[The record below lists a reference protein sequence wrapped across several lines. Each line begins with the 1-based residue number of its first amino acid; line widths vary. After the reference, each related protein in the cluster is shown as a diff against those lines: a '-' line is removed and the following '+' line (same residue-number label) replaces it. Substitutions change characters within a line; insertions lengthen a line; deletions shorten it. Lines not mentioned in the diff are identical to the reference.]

1 MRHAGGVTRL
11 YLVRHGETDW
21 NRQRRIQG
29 RTDIPLNDTGRE
41 QALMTGHRLA
51 AFGSWDGLYA
61 SPLSRARETAAIVGR
76 EVGLGEPELMP
87 ALVERDYGEAEGMDW
102 LQVERRYPDGIPVPG
117 RESRHEVA
125 DRVVPALV
133 ELATARPETALIV
146 VSHGGAIRAVLDQVE
161 PGHEYG
167 AITNGS
173 VHSFDLVGDG
183 LRLVAFDDPLGSS
196 LDEQN
201 AIEAREDHR

>member
-1 MRHAGGVTRL
+1 VTEL

-41 QALMTGHRLA
+41 QARMAGHRLSVRA
-51 AFGSWDGLYA
+51 WDGLYA
-61 SPLSRARETAAIVGR
+61 SPLDRARETAALIGA
-76 EVGLGEPELMP
+76 EVGLGEPELVP

-102 LQVERRYPDGIPVPG
+102 LEVQRRYPDGVAVPG
-117 RESRHEVA
+117 RESRHAVA

-133 ELATARPETALIV
+133 DLGLARPDAALVI
-146 VSHGGAIRAVLDQVE
+146 VSHGGAIRAVLDRVDPE
-161 PGHEYG
+161 NEYG
-167 AITNGS
+167 PITNGS
-173 VHSFDLVGDG
+173 VHSFRLVGD
-183 LRLVAFDDPLGSS
+183 RLELIAFDDPLGSS

-201 AIEAREDHR
+201 ALEAQEHGHHGDAR

>member
-1 MRHAGGVTRL
+1 MTQL

-41 QALMTGHRLA
+41 QARMTGLRLA
-51 AFGSWDGLYA
+51 ARSWDGLLA
-61 SPLSRARETAAIVGR
+61 SPLSRATETAAIIGAHL
-76 EVGLGEPELMP
+76 GLGDPEPVP

-102 LQVERRYPDGIPVPG
+102 LEVERRYPTGTTVPG
-117 RESRHEVA
+117 RETRADVA
-125 DRVVPALV
+125 SRVVPALI
-133 ELATARPETALIV
+133 EIASARPAAALIV
-146 VSHGGAIRAVLDQVE
+146 VSHGGAIRAVLDRVD
-161 PGHEYG
+161 PTTEYG
-167 AITNGS
+167 PITNGS
-173 VHSFDLVGDG
+173 VHSFELVGDR

-201 AIEAREDHR
+201 AIEAREDERR